1 MTRTVLILAVLSLFP
16 TSSWAQ
22 VFRDSLVVYYAEGR
36 TDIDMDL
43 LDNRANINGFLYR
56 YDHARNNRST
66 IIRSFKF
73 DAFASPTSSLQTNIF
88 IARKRAQK
96 LYEFFH
102 TRIGLPESVLEVTSH
117 DVAWSELRRQVE
129 KSDMPHKYEVLCVLM
144 LPPKKVSD
152 GKGRRVDHRKL
163 MLMRMYAGLTWRYLY
178 EHFFQAMRYSRVCI
192 HFEVERG
199 AVLPSKSVPS
209 QPLQARTKPQPT
221 PLASSRPAIEPTLMN
236 IVPPKKSRFYGFV
249 GEKKVFLAD
258 TLPQKLMQHIDK
270 AVSENREP
278 LSKKEAAK
286 LLKLQK
292 ESEPKYYEFR
302 RHFALKTNMLFDA
315 LSLLNAEVEV
325 PVARRWSIMGEYM
338 FPWWWYNHKRN
349 TWWLWNQGQTA
360 IEIISGS
367 LETRYWFDQYNP
379 RKAYTPLKGWFIGA
393 FGGGGYYDLE
403 RKGKGY
409 QGEFWMAGISGG
421 YVRQLSRQ
429 WLLEFS
435 LSTGYLHTDYRYYN
449 AIWSDIDHRYHLI
462 RQSNGSTSWFGPL
475 KAKVSLVWYP
485 LFRKRVKEKGGEE

>member
-1 MTRTVLILAVLSLFP
+1 MTRTVFILAVLCLFS
-16 TSSWAQ
+16 TGHSWGQ

-129 KSDMPHKYEVLCVLM
+129 KSNMPHKYEVLCVLM

-199 AVLPSKSVPS
+199 AVLPSQRVPS
-209 QPLQARTKPQPT
+209 QPLQTQAQTKMQAKPQPRIQERSHPVT
-221 PLASSRPAIEPTLMN
+221 ELINNT
-236 IVPPKKSRFYGFV
+236 VPPKESRFYGFV
-249 GEKKVFLAD
+249 GEKKVFFAD
-258 TLPQKLMQHIDK
+258 TLPQKLVQHVDK
-270 AVSENREP
+270 EVTNNRQS
-278 LSKKEAAK
+278 LSKTEADR

-292 ESEPKYYEFR
+292 ELEPKY
-302 RHFALKTNMLFDA
+302 
-315 LSLLNAEVEV
+315 
-325 PVARRWSIMGEYM
+325 
-338 FPWWWYNHKRN
+338 
-349 TWWLWNQGQTA
+349 
-360 IEIISGS
+360 
-367 LETRYWFDQYNP
+367 
-379 RKAYTPLKGWFIGA
+379 
-393 FGGGGYYDLE
+393 
-403 RKGKGY
+403 
-409 QGEFWMAGISGG
+409 
-421 YVRQLSRQ
+421 
-429 WLLEFS
+429 
-435 LSTGYLHTDYRYYN
+435 
-449 AIWSDIDHRYHLI
+449 
-462 RQSNGSTSWFGPL
+462 
-475 KAKVSLVWYP
+475 
-485 LFRKRVKEKGGEE
+485 